1 VTLVL
6 FRMRR
11 RDERL
16 RRKKDGASRSKKPSE
31 GSRWRLRR
39 TRAYLWKS
47 ISARKPLPEAGSRKK
62 VAVWRRALIRPS
74 HQILPLS
81 DRLLTNRI
89 VYLYTIR
96 VIKSYRH
103 KGLKRF
109 AESGSKAGIQPKHA
123 DRLRRLL
130 TALDVASVPQDMDAP
145 GNRLHR
151 LEGDLAH
158 HWAVSV
164 SGNWRLT
171 FSFDGEDVI
180 LVDYQDY
187 H

>member
-1 VTLVL
+1 
-6 FRMRR
+6 MI
-11 RDERL
+11 
-16 RRKKDGASRSKKPSE
+16 
-31 GSRWRLRR
+31 R
-39 TRAYLWKS
+39 T
-47 ISARKPLPEAGSRKK
+47 I
-62 VAVWRRALIRPS
+62 
-74 HQILPLS
+74 
-81 DRLLTNRI
+81 
-89 VYLYTIR
+89 
-96 VIKSYRH
+96 RH

-130 TALDVASVPQDMDAP
+130 TALDVARVPQDMDAP
-145 GNRLHR
+145 GNTLHR

-164 SGNWRLT
+164 IGNWRLT

-180 LVDYQDY
+180 FVDYQDY

>member
-1 VTLVL
+1 MLLPPPPELRQRVVVLGPPRIKHLDWLDEEPTHTLPI
-6 FRMRR
+6 
-11 RDERL
+11 E
-16 RRKKDGASRSKKPSE
+16 
-31 GSRWRLRR
+31 
-39 TRAYLWKS
+39 
-47 ISARKPLPEAGSRKK
+47 
-62 VAVWRRALIRPS
+62 
-74 HQILPLS
+74 
-81 DRLLTNRI
+81 LLTYRI

-109 AESGSKAGIQPKHA
+109 AEFGSKAGIQPKHA

-130 TALDVASVPQDMDAP
+130 TALDVASVPRDMDAP
-145 GNRLHR
+145 GNKLHP

-171 FSFDGEDVI
+171 FSFDKEDVI
-180 LVDYQDY
+180 FVDYQDY